1 MPKSKFKIGKGIWKF
16 NTSLLKNSSFCRE
29 IETQWYNLME
39 IPGEKNWEWW
49 EKIKQIFKEISIK
62 HSKTSEKNYRQK
74 LKEIDEG
81 IKQLDALLLYCN
93 DNELKNKILE
103 EKNEL
108 TEQIDVLSKEHYQ
121 GCLIRSKCEIL
132 VNNENPSSNFLRLE
146 SNYAKSHII
155 KGVLDEKKQLT
166 KDSYETLNACEK
178 FYKELYK
185 FEEIDENTER
195 EFTECLPQVPRI
207 LANNCEEYLNFEE
220 IKKALMSMLNG
231 KSPGSDGLPA
241 EFYKH
246 FWYLIGETITIII
259 NNTLHYE
266 SELSPSQRLGII
278 RIFSKNDKEKTDLK
292 NYRPISLLNTD
303 YKIIAKTIAN

>member
-1 MPKSKFKIGKGIWKF
+1 
-16 NTSLLKNSSFCRE
+16 
-29 IETQWYNLME
+29 ME
-39 IPGEKNWEWW
+39 IPSEKNWEWW

-108 TEQIDVLSKEHYQ
+108 TEQIDMLSKEHYQ

-185 FEEIDENTER
+185 F
-195 EFTECLPQVPRI
+195 
-207 LANNCEEYLNFEE
+207 
-220 IKKALMSMLNG
+220 
-231 KSPGSDGLPA
+231 
-241 EFYKH
+241 
-246 FWYLIGETITIII
+246 
-259 NNTLHYE
+259 
-266 SELSPSQRLGII
+266 
-278 RIFSKNDKEKTDLK
+278 
-292 NYRPISLLNTD
+292 
-303 YKIIAKTIAN
+303 